1 MNAFAPLKQV
11 QHFDAVTAGAPQPKI
26 WNKFLNHYDGQNG
39 VYHFDSFD
47 KFGGEVTSNVGTYSG
62 GWKGYVD
69 TSSSLATID
78 TGDDANMRTG
88 VLRFLTDTTDN
99 ANVALQAQYGLGTQ
113 VQISDTAA
121 NKKLVVFEAR
131 FRVGQIGNTYN
142 MFLGLG
148 EEGLAV
154 NNGFFDDSA
163 AIADKDYIGFYV
175 TEAAG
180 ATLKFGYNLAGATDV
195 VTIAALQT
203 LVADT
208 WYSVGFVH
216 DPDEQP
222 SRRLAVYLDGVKQS
236 TYVTDTNI
244 ATSSGS
250 AFPDG
255 QGLSMLAHL
264 KNQTTTAQDMD
275 LDFIGVGMTL

>member
-11 QHFDAVTAGAPQPKI
+11 QHFDAVTAGAPHPKI
-26 WNKFLNHYDGQNG
+26 WNKFINHYDGQNG
-39 VYHFDSFD
+39 VYHFDHFTN
-47 KFGGEVTSNVGTYSG
+47 FGGRVTTNVGSHG
-62 GWKGYVD
+62 GWVSFVD

-78 TGDDANMRTG
+78 TGNDANARTG
-88 VLRFLTDTTDN
+88 ILRLLTDTTDN
-99 ANVALQAQYGLGTQ
+99 ANVALQAQYGQGTQ

-121 NKKLVVFEAR
+121 NKRLVVFEAR
-131 FRVGQIGNTYN
+131 FRVGQVGNTYN
-142 MFLGLG
+142 MFLGLA

-154 NNGFFDDSA
+154 NDGFFADNA
-163 AIADKDYIGFYV
+163 AIADKDYLGFIV
-175 TEAAG
+175 TEDAG
-180 ATLKFGYNLAGATDV
+180 ATLKFGYNLAGQTDV
-195 VTIAALQT
+195 VKIAALKT

-244 ATSSGS
+244 ATSTGS

-264 KNQTTTAQDMD
+264 KNQTTSAQDVD
-275 LDFIGVGMTL
+275 IDFMGVGMTL